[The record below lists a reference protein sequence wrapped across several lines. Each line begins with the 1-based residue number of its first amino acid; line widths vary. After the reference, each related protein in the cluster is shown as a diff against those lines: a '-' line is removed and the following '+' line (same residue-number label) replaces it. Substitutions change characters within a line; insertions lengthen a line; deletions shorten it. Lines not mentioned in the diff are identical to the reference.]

1 MINNIHALAL
11 DVGLAR
17 IGLATNPE
25 GVRIA
30 QPNGFI
36 ENGEH
41 IEEVI
46 AKRIEK
52 DHITDLVVGLPRG
65 LQGQDTAQ
73 TAYAHDFVAKLKEVV
88 SIPIHLQDEALTS
101 VKAEEELKSRGNS
114 FEKGDIDALAA
125 TYILQDFLDNLPE
138 GSHGI

>member
-30 QPNGFI
+30 QPNGYI
-36 ENGEH
+36 ENSEQ
-41 IEEVI
+41 IESVLAET
-46 AKRIEK
+46 IEK
-52 DHITDLVVGLPRG
+52 ENITDLVVGLPRG

-73 TAYAHDFVAKLKEVV
+73 TTYVHDFVAKLKDVV

-101 VKAEEELKSRGNS
+101 VKAEEELKARGNS

-125 TYILQDFLDNLPE
+125 TYILQDFLDTLPE
-138 GSHGI
+138 GLHDV